1 LYYGDQNCS
10 RSQLFSKRISL
21 ISKNLQLCARYGERE
36 QHYYAGVGS
45 LTKEKRACAVTVA
58 LAEALND
65 ELTVIM
71 SNVSLLMNAI
81 EPEHP
86 ARESLIEL
94 NRASLRCARR
104 SAEALDFIERQ
115 GVRPARASWAAL
127 TDWESAALL

>member
-1 LYYGDQNCS
+1 MA
-10 RSQLFSKRISL
+10 RSQLFEKRIPLTSN
-21 ISKNLQLCARYGERE
+21 NLLECAPCIKRER
-36 QHYYAGVGS
+36 QYDAGVRS
-45 LTKEKRACAVTVA
+45 LTKEKHACAVAAA
-58 LAEALND
+58 LAEAFND

-86 ARESLIEL
+86 ARKSLVEL

-104 SAEALDFIERQ
+104 SAQALDFIERQ
-115 GVRPARASWAAL
+115 GVRLPRASWAAL